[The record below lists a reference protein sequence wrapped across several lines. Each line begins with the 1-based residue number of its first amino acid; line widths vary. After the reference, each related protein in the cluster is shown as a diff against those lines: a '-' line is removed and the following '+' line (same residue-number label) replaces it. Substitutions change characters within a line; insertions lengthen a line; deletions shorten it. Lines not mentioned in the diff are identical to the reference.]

1 MLMMYLGVGAV
12 RVVRVSQYGVSG
24 LLQLP
29 ILLQHILQRDNLF
42 GTFRSHCARNK
53 GAQQLEFKCR
63 DALNG
68 VSTVA
73 LFRGISLYQ
82 TDLVFILMK

>member
-1 MLMMYLGVGAV
+1 MLMYLGVGAV
-12 RVVRVSQYGVSG
+12 RVVRVSQYGVSS
-24 LLQLP
+24 LFQLP

-42 GTFRSHCARNK
+42 GTFCSHCARNK

-73 LFRGISLYQ
+73 SFRGISLYQ